1 MKTELT
7 AERFGSLL
15 VALDVDRERAGE
27 RYEDLRRT
35 LIRFF
40 GWRNAPF
47 PEEHADEALNR
58 VARKLDEGI
67 EIRDLPS
74 YCYEVARLVFLEAV
88 KANDGRR
95 DPLPSDYENT
105 PEPDSGADATEQEV
119 RLDCLDECLR
129 DLPADSRQLIVEYYR
144 DDKRGRIDGRKTL
157 AAQLG
162 LQREALANRAQRV
175 RQKLEQCVNRCVRK
189 KSAI

>member
-7 AERFGSLL
+7 GERLGSLL
-15 VALDVDRERAGE
+15 VALDADRERAGE
-27 RYEDLRRT
+27 RYEELRRT

-47 PEEHADEALNR
+47 PDEHADESLNR
-58 VARKLDEGI
+58 VARKLDEGV
-67 EIRDLPS
+67 EIRDIPS

-88 KANDGRR
+88 KGNDGRR

-105 PEPDSGADATEQEV
+105 PAPDAAAEAIDHDL
-119 RLDCLDECLR
+119 RLDCLDACLR
-129 DLPADSRQLIVEYYR
+129 TLTADSRQLIVEYYR
-144 DDKRGRIDGRKTL
+144 DDKRGRIDARKAL

-175 RQKLEQCVNRCVRK
+175 RHKLEQCVNRCVRK

>member
-15 VALDVDRERAGE
+15 FALDVDRERAGE

-47 PEEHADEALNR
+47 PEEHADESLNR
-58 VARKLDEGI
+58 VARRLDEGI
-67 EIRDLPS
+67 EIRDIS
-74 YCYEVARLVFLEAV
+74 AYTYEVARLVFLEAV

-95 DPLPSDYENT
+95 DPLPSDYEDT
-105 PEPDSGADATEQEV
+105 AEPDSGSEATEREV
-119 RLDCLDECLR
+119 CLDCLDACLR
-129 DLPADSRQLIVEYYR
+129 ALPADSSRLIIEYYR
-144 DDKRGRIDGRKTL
+144 DDKRGRIDARKAM

-162 LQREALANRAQRV
+162 VHREALANRAQRV
-175 RQKLEQCVNRCVRK
+175 RHKLEQCVNRCVRK

>member
-47 PEEHADEALNR
+47 PEEHADESLNR
-58 VARKLDEGI
+58 VARKLDEGV
-67 EIRDLPS
+67 EIRDLSS

-88 KANDGRR
+88 KSNDGRR
-95 DPLPSDYENT
+95 DPLPPDYENT
-105 PEPDSGADATEQEV
+105 PEPDSTVEALEREV
-119 RLDCLDECLR
+119 RLDCLDGCLR
-129 DLPADSRQLIVEYYR
+129 TLPADSRQLIVEYYR
-144 DDKRGRIDGRKTL
+144 DERRGRIDARKTL

-175 RQKLEQCVNRCVRK
+175 RHKLEQCVNRCVRK

>member
-47 PEEHADEALNR
+47 PEEHADETLNR

-67 EIRDLPS
+67 AIRDIPA
-74 YCYEVARLVFLEAV
+74 YCYEVARLVFLEAI

-105 PEPDSGADATEQEV
+105 PDSDSGARAIEHEV
-119 RLDCLDECLR
+119 RLDC
-129 DLPADSRQLIVEYYR
+129 
-144 DDKRGRIDGRKTL
+144 
-157 AAQLG
+157 
-162 LQREALANRAQRV
+162 
-175 RQKLEQCVNRCVRK
+175 
-189 KSAI
+189 

>member
-47 PEEHADEALNR
+47 PEEHADESLNR
-58 VARKLDEGI
+58 VARKLDEGV

-95 DPLPSDYENT
+95 DPLPADYENT
-105 PEPDSGADATEQEV
+105 PESDYRAEAIEHEAH
-119 RLDCLDECLR
+119 LDCLDECLR
-129 DLPADSRQLIVEYYR
+129 ALPADSRQLIVEYYR
-144 DDKRGRIDGRKTL
+144 DERRARIDARKTL